1 MTINEYNE
9 LYDQLCYGHEAEISY
24 DEKKYFFEWE
34 ELKIIIY
41 NITGNEGLKVTE
53 VEGKDNISIVDKLFN
68 LPIWNNSPL
77 NKAYS
82 NIEIV
87 DIE

>member
-24 DEKKYFFEWE
+24 DGNKYFFEWE
-34 ELKIIIY
+34 TLKIVIY
-41 NITGNEGLKVTE
+41 NITSNDGVKITE
-53 VEGKDNISIVDKLFN
+53 VAGKNKNSIVNKLFN
-68 LPIWNNSPL
+68 LPIWNNTPL
-77 NKAYS
+77 NKEYI
-82 NIEIV
+82 NIEII

>member
-24 DEKKYFFEWE
+24 DENKYFFEWE
-34 ELKIIIY
+34 DLKIIIY
-41 NITGNEGLKVTE
+41 NTTGDEGIKITE
-53 VEGKDNISIVDKLFN
+53 VTGKDRISIIGKLFN
-68 LPIWNNSPL
+68 LPIWNNIPL
-77 NKAYS
+77 NKAYI
-82 NIEIV
+82 NIEII

>member
-9 LYDQLCYGHEAEISY
+9 LYDQLCYGHEVEILY
-24 DEKKYFFEWE
+24 NGNNFFLEWE
-34 ELKIIIY
+34 DLKMILY
-41 NITGNEGLKVTE
+41 NITGEKCVKMTE
-53 VEGKDNISIVDKLFN
+53 VTGKDKFSIVDKLFN
-68 LPIWNNSPL
+68 LPIWNNTPL